1 MLSMRRRGLVT
12 LVGALFLVAGMS
24 TVFAGDVVAPSAK
37 GPQWQ
42 NWNPNKNED
51 VGDPAFKVI
60 SSNPMTLY
68 YGFRGAVVFERGTN
82 QWQRVRMVTITRH
95 KVEGFVN
102 QVNDKLALA
111 AGLHEIAVY
120 DAAKHKW
127 VVLENV
133 TPDDSTGV
141 LAQNFILTPDYATVK
156 QLGGPSYKYTSAAGW
171 QKQAK

>member
-1 MLSMRRRGLVT
+1 MRNKQVVAMAGV
-12 LVGALFLVAGMS
+12 LFLVVGISMVLAAD
-24 TVFAGDVVAPSAK
+24 TVAPSAK

-42 NWNPNKNED
+42 NWNPSKNED

-60 SSNPMTLY
+60 SSNAITLY
-68 YGFRGAVVFERGTN
+68 YGFRGAVVMERGAN
-82 QWQRVRMVTITRH
+82 QSQRVRMATITRH

-120 DAAKHKW
+120 DVGKHKW
-127 VVLENV
+127 LVLENV

-141 LAQNFILTPDYATVK
+141 LTQNFILTPDYAMVK